1 MTKFTVTNIL
11 LLLTS
16 YKTYFLNR
24 LLNIGKSV
32 YRSQVKQEHYIPRE
46 AITCFALRLLG
57 VTKHTS
63 K

>member
-1 MTKFTVTNIL
+1 MFMENVTVTDM
-11 LLLTS
+11 S
-16 YKTYFLNR
+16 YTYFVYDLFCI
-24 LLNIGKSV
+24 LTIGKSV

-46 AITCFALRLLG
+46 AITCFARRLLG